1 MKKNSKPTF
10 EIKQKELNNLL
21 VQYALT
27 KIKDPNIDKLRAEL
41 NYFAYGIKL

>member
-21 VQYALT
+21 VQYAIT
-27 KIKDPNIDKLRAEL
+27 KIKDPKINILRAEL